1 MELFELI
8 DNITEYIIDPIIL
21 LLFGLGFL
29 YFLWGIAK
37 FIWNA
42 DSEDARKEGADHMIW
57 GIVGMFIMVAAFG
70 IISLIKNSIGV

>member
-42 DSEDARKEGADHMIW
+42 DSEVARKEGADHMIW

>member
-1 MELFELI
+1 MELFKLI